1 MPSNAKTVEAYLE
14 SLPADRREALTAV
27 RRAIRDALDPDYS
40 EGMQYGMIGYAV
52 PHRVFPAGYHCDP
65 AQPLM
70 FAALASQ
77 KGHMSLYL
85 MSVYMDPRDLAW
97 FQDAWKA
104 TGRKLDMGKSCI
116 RFRSL
121 ADVPLDVVAE
131 AVRRM
136 PAQRYVEL
144 YLKNLAGQ
152 KSKPRSKPAAKA
164 KSPEKPT
171 ATAKAKAA
179 PAARAATKA
188 KLAPRKAKKAAA
200 KRR

>member
-27 RRAIRDALDPDYS
+27 RRAIRDAMDPDYS
-40 EGMQYGMIGYAV
+40 EDMQYGMIGYAV

-85 MSVYMDPRDLAW
+85 MSVYMDPGDLAW
-97 FQDAWKA
+97 FQDAWQA
-104 TGRKLDMGKSCI
+104 TGRRLDMGKSCI

-131 AVRRM
+131 AIRRM

-152 KSKPRSKPAAKA
+152 RSKPRAKPAAKS
-164 KSPEKPT
+164 KSPAK
-171 ATAKAKAA
+171 ATAKRAAKA
-179 PAARAATKA
+179 PAKGKA
-188 KLAPRKAKKAAA
+188 KPAPRKAKKAAA